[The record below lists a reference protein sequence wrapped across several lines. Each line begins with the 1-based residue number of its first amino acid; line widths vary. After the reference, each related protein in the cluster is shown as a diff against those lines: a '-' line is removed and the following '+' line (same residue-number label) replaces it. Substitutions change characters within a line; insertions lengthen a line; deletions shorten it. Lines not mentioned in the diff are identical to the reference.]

1 MGNLFNVI
9 FIRPIF
15 NLLIFIYNILPWPDI
30 GIATIILT
38 ILIRLILAP
47 LFYKSTKQQMII
59 NQLQPALKKI
69 QKEYKDD
76 TQKLAKAQMELYNK
90 HKINP
95 FGNCLVS
102 LLQLPIILAVY
113 QVFLK
118 GFGAETIQ
126 KYIYSFI
133 TPPISI
139 NPVFL
144 GIINLNKPNIF
155 LAILSAVLQY
165 ISTKL
170 SLPPAAS
177 KSEKITD
184 PTQKITNVFQKEMVF
199 IGPAIT
205 FIILLG
211 LPSNLGIYWSIT
223 TLFSIAQQW
232 FIKKNLKV
240 DKEIEMVNSNKS

>member
-1 MGNLFNVI
+1 MGNLFYTL
-9 FIRPIF
+9 FIQPIF

-38 ILIRLILAP
+38 IIIRLILAP
-47 LFYKSTKQQMII
+47 LFYKSTKQQLII
-59 NQLQPALKKI
+59 NKLQPTIKKI

-76 TQKLAKAQMELYNK
+76 AEKLAKAQMELYSK

-95 FGNCLVS
+95 FGNCFIS
-102 LLQLPIILAVY
+102 LIQLPIILAVY

-118 GFGAETIQ
+118 GFSEEILQNTL
-126 KYIYSFI
+126 YSFVNH
-133 TPPISI
+133 PQNI
-139 NPVFL
+139 NSLFL
-144 GIINLNKPNIF
+144 GIIDLNKPNIF

-170 SLPPAAS
+170 MLPSPS
-177 KSEKITD
+177 KSGE
-184 PTQKITNVFQKEMVF
+184 ITNPSQKMASVFQKQMVF

-211 LPSNLGIYWSIT
+211 LPSNLGLYWSIT
-223 TLFSIAQQW
+223 TLFSIAQQV
-232 FIKKNLKV
+232 FIKKTLKV
-240 DKEIEMVNSNKS
+240 DEEIEISKN